1 MASLVKL
8 AVVTKSG
15 EQASFLQNLACLSS
29 SSVHVVEKQPY
40 FVSTSSY
47 QLFVNAFYCSHVP
60 NSNGAYK
67 NHVRQNGSW
76 L

>member
-8 AVVTKSG
+8 AVVTKCG

-40 FVSTSSY
+40 LVSTSSY
-47 QLFVNAFYCSHVP
+47 QLSVNVFYCSHVS

-67 NHVRQNGSW
+67 NHVRQNGG
-76 L
+76 